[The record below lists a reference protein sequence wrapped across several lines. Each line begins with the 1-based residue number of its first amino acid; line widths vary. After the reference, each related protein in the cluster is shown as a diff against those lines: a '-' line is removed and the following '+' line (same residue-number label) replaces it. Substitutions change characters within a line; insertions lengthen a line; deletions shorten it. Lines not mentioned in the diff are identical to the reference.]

1 MAFPGMPG
9 MGGMGGMG
17 GGGADLEA
25 MKQQQAIKY
34 VRPTGPRSSPLPIN

>member
-1 MAFPGMPG
+1 
-9 MGGMGGMG
+9 MGGMG

-34 VRPTGPRSSPLPIN
+34 VRQHHHGPQHLILDHRLT

>member
-1 MAFPGMPG
+1 MPG

-17 GGGADLEA
+17 GGAADLEA

-34 VRPTGPRSSPLPIN
+34 VRQHRNETSASSTAR